1 MDRAFI
7 RSMAITK
14 LHALV
19 GWALCGAVMF
29 VGRAVTTPDNAL
41 IAHLVAAPIIF
52 WAVSS
57 FYFRRFD
64 FFSALEVAAIF
75 LGVVVFLDL
84 VIVALLV
91 EKSLDMFT
99 SPVGTWIPFALI
111 FIATYL
117 TGRRVRSRR

>member
-29 VGRAVTTPDNAL
+29 VGRAVTTQDNAL
-41 IAHLVAAPIIF
+41 IAHLVATPIIF
-52 WAVSS
+52 WVISS

-64 FFSALEVAAIF
+64 LFSALGVAAIF

-84 VIVALLV
+84 VIVALII